1 MSAPLVIGVDVGSQ
15 GTCAQALE
23 LDGTLVTASY
33 AAHELSYPRPGWAE
47 QDPADWLRALVAT
60 LSEVRETCR
69 GRKIAA
75 VSFGSQLD
83 GLVAARADGSVLH
96 RALIWCDRRAS
107 EECDEVA
114 ARVDPA
120 ELRALT
126 AQRVKEMEEKN
137 G

>member
-1 MSAPLVIGVDVGSQ
+1 PDRMSAPLVIGVDVGSQ

-47 QDPADWLRALVAT
+47 QDPADWLGALVAT
-60 LSEVRETCR
+60 LAEVRETCR
-69 GRKIAA
+69 GRTIAA
-75 VSFGSQLD
+75 LSFGSQLD

-107 EECDEVA
+107 E
-114 ARVDPA
+114 
-120 ELRALT
+120 
-126 AQRVKEMEEKN
+126 
-137 G
+137 